1 MEREKWQKRS
11 AALISAALILV
22 GIYILLKY
30 ALAVLLPFLVALGVS
45 LPISSLAK
53 RSSRSLGGGVKAWSG
68 FYVAVFWL
76 ALALLLTLAIRRLQ
90 GEAEELIS
98 YLSENIGVISAEVER
113 LTERSLGLSSDS
125 ALFSELGAVG
135 ERLGDGLTSAL
146 TGIGERLSEWLATS
160 IGGLAVAMPR
170 VVIGT
175 VVAIVSSFYLCSD
188 LDKIKDYLFGF
199 IEEGSRQRVRG
210 MLSQVLRG
218 IKAYAA
224 AYFWLFLITFLE
236 LYLGLLLLGR
246 RYALLIALLLA
257 LVDMLPLFGAGVFV
271 VPWGIILILQGDLR
285 VGIGLL
291 VLLGLM
297 SIVRQIVEPRLVG
310 KKLGIHPLASLC
322 SMYVGLRLFG
332 IWGMLL
338 APVAVLVI
346 KETRS
351 ASERDTQPRRE

>member
-11 AALISAALILV
+11 AALICASLILV

-30 ALAVLLPFLVALGVS
+30 ALAIFLPFLIALGVS

-53 RSSRSLGGGVKAWSG
+53 RSSRSLGGSIKAWCG

-76 ALALLLTLAIRRLQ
+76 ILAVVLTLAIRRLSA
-90 GEAEELIS
+90 EAQELIG
-98 YLSENIGVISAEVER
+98 YLGENIDLVTEEVRR
-113 LTERSLGLSSDS
+113 LSDKAFGFSSDFS
-125 ALFSELGAVG
+125 IFSELGDMG
-135 ERLGDGLTSAL
+135 EKISEALSSAL
-146 TGIGERLSEWLATS
+146 TGMGEKLSGALAAAIGK
-160 IGGLAVAMPR
+160 IAVSMPR
-170 VVIGT
+170 LVVGT
-175 VVAIVSSFYLCSD
+175 VVAIVSSFYLCTD
-188 LDKIKDYLFGF
+188 LDGIKEYLFGF
-199 IEEGSRQRVRG
+199 IGVGSRNKVRA
-210 MLSQVLRG
+210 MLSQVLSG

-271 VPWGIILILQGDLR
+271 VPWGIILILRGDLR